1 MKQQGFSLI
10 ELMVAV
16 AIVGILVV
24 IAVPSYQDHVRSANR
39 AAAQADLMAL
49 AAAMEQHKSVNYSYA
64 GAAEGGGDT
73 GTPAVF
79 KGYSPSAENVAN
91 KVYDLSIDTIGAN
104 GISYRLRAA
113 PVAGSV
119 QQNNGSL
126 YLFSDG
132 RKAWDKDNN
141 GAIGADEYCWK
152 C

>member
-73 GTPAVF
+73 GTLL
-79 KGYSPSAENVAN
+79 YLR
-91 KVYDLSIDTIGAN
+91 DIH
-104 GISYRLRAA
+104 RLRKML
-113 PVAGSV
+113 P
-119 QQNNGSL
+119 
-126 YLFSDG
+126 
-132 RKAWDKDNN
+132 
-141 GAIGADEYCWK
+141 IK
-152 C
+152 CTT